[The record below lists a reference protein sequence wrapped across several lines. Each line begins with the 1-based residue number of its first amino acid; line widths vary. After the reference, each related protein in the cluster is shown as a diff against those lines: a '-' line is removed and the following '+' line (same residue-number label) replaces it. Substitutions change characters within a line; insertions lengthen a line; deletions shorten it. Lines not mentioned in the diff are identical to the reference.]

1 MKNLEKK
8 IVKNITKDFLE
19 KIKSEIF
26 SESELKFFSYVCIA
40 YLRKELNKN
49 LELYLCKIFKKESIR
64 FISNIDYIINYKQ
77 CEQNLVDIVDLDI
90 GDIVFILNSDNLII
104 IYNYKIDKINNLVED
119 TLNNIKIS

>member
-8 IVKNITKDFLE
+8 IVKDITKDFLE

-49 LELYLCKIFKKESIR
+49 LELYLCKIFKKEGIR

-90 GDIVFILNSDNLII
+90 EDIVFILNSDNLII

>member
-8 IVKNITKDFLE
+8 IVKDITKDFLE

-26 SESELKFFSYVCIA
+26 SESELKFFSHVCIA

-90 GDIVFILNSDNLII
+90 EDIVFILNSDNLII

>member
-8 IVKNITKDFLE
+8 IVKDITKDFLE

-90 GDIVFILNSDNLII
+90 EDIVFILNSDNLII

>member
-8 IVKNITKDFLE
+8 IVKDITKDFLE

-26 SESELKFFSYVCIA
+26 SESELKFFIYVCIA

-90 GDIVFILNSDNLII
+90 EDIVFILNSDNLII